1 MCSDRQIFLSIE
13 MNGPSLLTVLR
24 QEGPKNVVQR
34 MASIFYWSFESH
46 LLQTELQHIGW
57 SNEKQII
64 VNYSSSS
71 SALKSRKAKEMQKE
85 VTKEEADK
93 IGEENK
99 VSFVPAKPEEKKL

>member
-1 MCSDRQIFLSIE
+1 

-46 LLQTELQHIGW
+46 LLQTELQHVLRVSKKTGW
-57 SNEKQII
+57 SNEKQIL

-71 SALKSRKAKEMQKE
+71 SALKSGKAKEMQKE

-93 IGEENK
+93 IGEEKK
-99 VSFVPAKPEEKKL
+99 VSSVPAKPEEKKL